1 MTLPF
6 LRIPPFPGHRAAPL
20 AQAGETRPV
29 DGTALADHL
38 RQARVGGTFWAAVS
52 AMPEGRRVLV
62 SVSSPAASQAV
73 AQHLRS
79 LDLME
84 DAATLG
90 RIPGLDRLPRLP
102 APSDPWHLCAQADRV
117 IADAEDEILLVAA
130 LCGCS
135 VEPVGAGRFAAL
147 TDPQR
152 LEETVAAELSRW
164 TYSDPFGRGRIAPTQ
179 AVDLL
184 ADWRRLIDAN
194 RPVAAI
200 YGIARWKRITA
211 DNLLWDGSMPVR
223 HDRAA
228 RDVPQASQALAW
240 ITRSDARTLA
250 ELETRGVRIGEIED
264 GMIRSTGLG
273 ANCVPPL
280 SIVVDAK
287 APHFDP
293 TQASD
298 LEIILE
304 TATIPETTILRAR
317 KLRERLVSGGI
328 SKYGQ
333 DSQRALPEDGPRRSD
348 SRKLVLVTGQVG
360 DDRSVL
366 CGGGGLDNLELLRR
380 ARGHEPDAHIV
391 FKPHPDVEAGHR
403 KGHVP
408 DARALEFADEI
419 DRTSSIAAL
428 LDRVDAVHVLTSLA
442 GFEALMRGR
451 EVVTHGVPFYAGWGL
466 TRDLGAVPARRTRRR
481 SLDELVA
488 ATLLLYPRYLDPVT
502 RLPCDAETLVDRISG
517 GQANVRSA
525 LIRWREFQGRM
536 NRAFGWL
543 TGR

>member
-29 DGTALADHL
+29 DGTALADRL

-90 RIPGLDRLPRLP
+90 RIPGLDGLPRLP

-250 ELETRGVRIGEIED
+250 ELETRCVRIGEIED

-280 SIVVDAK
+280 SIVVDANG
-287 APHFDP
+287 PHFDP
-293 TQASD
+293 AQASD

-317 KLRERLVSGGI
+317 KLRERLVSSGI

-333 DSQRALPEDGPRRSD
+333 DSQRALPEDGPPRSNG
-348 SRKLVLVTGQVG
+348 RKLVLVTGQVG

-419 DRTSSIAAL
+419 DRTSSIASL

>member
-29 DGTALADHL
+29 DGTALADRL

-62 SVSSPAASQAV
+62 SVSNPAAAQAV
-73 AQHLRS
+73 ARHMRN

-84 DAATLG
+84 KAAALG
-90 RIPGLDRLPRLP
+90 RIPGLDGLPRLP

-135 VEPVGAGRFAAL
+135 VEPVGAGRFATLA
-147 TDPQR
+147 DPQR

-164 TYSDPFGRGRIAPTQ
+164 TYSDPFGRGRIAPAQ

-228 RDVPQASQALAW
+228 REVPQASQALAW

-287 APHFDP
+287 GPHFDP
-293 TQASD
+293 AQASD

-333 DSQRALPEDGPRRSD
+333 DSQRALPEDGPPRSNG
-348 SRKLVLVTGQVG
+348 RKLVLVTGQVG

-419 DRTSSIAAL
+419 DRTSSIASL

>member
-1 MTLPF
+1 
-6 LRIPPFPGHRAAPL
+6 
-20 AQAGETRPV
+20 
-29 DGTALADHL
+29 
-38 RQARVGGTFWAAVS
+38 
-52 AMPEGRRVLV
+52 
-62 SVSSPAASQAV
+62 
-73 AQHLRS
+73 
-79 LDLME
+79 
-84 DAATLG
+84 
-90 RIPGLDRLPRLP
+90 
-102 APSDPWHLCAQADRV
+102 
-117 IADAEDEILLVAA
+117 
-130 LCGCS
+130 
-135 VEPVGAGRFAAL
+135 
-147 TDPQR
+147 
-152 LEETVAAELSRW
+152 
-164 TYSDPFGRGRIAPTQ
+164 
-179 AVDLL
+179 
-184 ADWRRLIDAN
+184 
-194 RPVAAI
+194 
-200 YGIARWKRITA
+200 
-211 DNLLWDGSMPVR
+211 
-223 HDRAA
+223 
-228 RDVPQASQALAW
+228 
-240 ITRSDARTLA
+240 
-250 ELETRGVRIGEIED
+250 
-264 GMIRSTGLG
+264 
-273 ANCVPPL
+273 
-280 SIVVDAK
+280 
-287 APHFDP
+287 
-293 TQASD
+293 
-298 LEIILE
+298 
-304 TATIPETTILRAR
+304 
-317 KLRERLVSGGI
+317 
-328 SKYGQ
+328 
-333 DSQRALPEDGPRRSD
+333 
-348 SRKLVLVTGQVG
+348 VLVTGQVG